1 MLTFTGHK
9 GSGFEF
15 CDITTQTLTRGS
27 QYQTSFLPEMASG
40 AEYRVKVS
48 ATYKDYLPLEWD
60 LNVKYLPNLDGF
72 TKFIDLGTHIFY
84 NTSTVRPTVPYQFTL
99 SNVIDSQDDDL
110 DIYNFELNDGMVTYY
125 ELTEQENV
133 IQISDAKSAEIP
145 IIGESI
151 AYVSSEGTFSTSNR
165 KFFNLKGQPSNIEIP
180 LVSNLL
186 DGELAVVLSW
196 TQGSKVVGSNVEM
209 QNLDL
214 HVEYQAS
221 ETVMCTIDFT
231 NRQCNGV
238 KMTADSFITDNRMS
252 TVQAIK
258 FDKIGD
264 FDYMV
269 YASRSLQTVENTD
282 NAIKNMELEAT
293 LQIYSPRHSDPVYQ
307 VDLPFYSA
315 ENTEKYWI
323 GFCLRGG
330 RGINFDGVSVSDPI
344 ALFLNK
350 PDVTQ
355 QCILDQDKIGTVGI
369 SPPTGVTATT
379 LSPDMIELSW
389 DEPAQNG
396 GSPVQKYRIFVSE
409 KDVSGSRLEI
419 NTNDAKTF
427 YKLKTPKAMHGKDYV
442 FTVQAINRN

>member
-1 MLTFTGHK
+1 
-9 GSGFEF
+9 
-15 CDITTQTLTRGS
+15 
-27 QYQTSFLPEMASG
+27 
-40 AEYRVKVS
+40 
-48 ATYKDYLPLEWD
+48 
-60 LNVKYLPNLDGF
+60 
-72 TKFIDLGTHIFY
+72 
-84 NTSTVRPTVPYQFTL
+84 
-99 SNVIDSQDDDL
+99 VIDSQDDDL
-110 DIYNFELNDGMVTYY
+110 DVYSFRLNDGMADYY
-125 ELTEQENV
+125 ELAEQENV
-133 IQISDAKSAEIP
+133 IQISDAKSGEIP
-145 IIGESI
+145 ILGESI
-151 AYVSSEGTFSTSNR
+151 VYVSSDDVFSTSNR
-165 KFFNLKGQPSNIEIP
+165 KFFNLHGQPSNIEIP
-180 LVSNLL
+180 LVSSLL
-186 DGELAVVLSW
+186 DGELAVVLTW

-221 ETVMCTIDFT
+221 DTVMCTVDYS

-264 FDYMV
+264 FNYMV
-269 YASRSLQTVENTD
+269 YASRALQTVENAD
-282 NAIKNMELEAT
+282 ASIKNMELEAT

-307 VDLPFYSA
+307 VDLPFYNA
-315 ENTEKYWI
+315 EISEKYWI

-330 RGINFDGVSVSDPI
+330 RGINFDGVSVSDPN

-350 PDVTQ
+350 PDVTK
-355 QCILDQDKIGTVGI
+355 QCILDPEDIGTVGI
-369 SPPTGVTATT
+369 GPPTGVTATT
-379 LSPDMIELSW
+379 LSEDMIELSW

-427 YKLKTPKAMHGKDYV
+427 YKLKTPKAMHGKDYI
-442 FTVQAINRN
+442 FTVQAINRNQKMSLVSDEAIFNVADADGDSASAPAPA